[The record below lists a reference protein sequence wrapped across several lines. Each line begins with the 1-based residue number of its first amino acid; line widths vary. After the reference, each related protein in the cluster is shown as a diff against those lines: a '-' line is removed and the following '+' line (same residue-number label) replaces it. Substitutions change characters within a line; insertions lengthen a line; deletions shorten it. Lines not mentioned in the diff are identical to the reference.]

1 MKNMKYKVL
10 AADDEFWS
18 RENIRN
24 LIPWEE
30 YSLEF
35 LEPACDGEEVI
46 ERIAEEK
53 PDIILTDINMPFLS
67 GLELLQRLQNEY
79 PEIITIA
86 ISGYDDFDKVKG
98 VFVSGGLDYLL
109 KPVGKEEM
117 VKVLTKALGLLEER
131 ENTKK
136 QDETS
141 KLQKHKLSSFL
152 EDSEYSALLSGKL
165 YGQSASQTH
174 VSSTNT
180 FSEVAT
186 LMVKFYNITEIAE
199 QFEHDNLQMSWNIK
213 SRLRELTGLEENA
226 IIFNNSNKMSE
237 FLIVKTADAK
247 EFRALAEN
255 ILKEFPLEEYGPVSV
270 VLHEQ
275 TSSLDDI
282 GTVYRELISTLITR
296 PFNREHSILSCPEE
310 KTGELPRNSETQMV
324 GKSAPA
330 HMETELYHLLT
341 TGQKAEAEKL
351 IFKTCNF
358 RQCDD
363 GNWTYLDVKQYA
375 GRITGILYRYVQEKC
390 PELTAQAEE
399 AMDNIDYYMK
409 CLNAPSLLASLK
421 ILLDSLWES
430 GEDKS
435 SDAGSIMQQ
444 VEQIHKYIERSYHEN
459 ITLTALAEQYHMD
472 ASYLSRIF
480 SQKYGDATFQQ
491 RWKGYKQAVDEWN
504 EANPD
509 DQATITEPVYAN
521 TSSEEGAAAA
531 LSLYNSN
538 PDMDALIVAG
548 GGGDPLVG
556 SIGALAN
563 EGLTGKIDV
572 VSTDFLDDLG
582 EQLESGGMFAES
594 GGHFCDPLYAFLIT
608 YNAIKGNYVKDEG
621 SFGYEIQFPYL
632 YVSSSED
639 YENYK
644 KYFVDDDPYTDEE
657 LVELAGY
664 SFDDLN
670 KAATSLSIEDVI
682 SRHSN

>member
-1 MKNMKYKVL
+1 MKSMKYKVL

-18 RENIRN
+18 RENIRS

-35 LEPACDGEEVI
+35 LEPACDGEEVLG
-46 ERIAEEK
+46 RIPEEK

-79 PEIITIA
+79 PNIVTIA

-109 KPVGKEEM
+109 KPVGKEEL
-117 VKVLTKALGLLEER
+117 VKVLTKALGVLEER
-131 ENTKK
+131 ENAKK
-136 QDETS
+136 HDETS
-141 KLQKHKLSSFL
+141 RIQEHKLSSFL

-186 LMVKFYNITEIAE
+186 LMVKFYNIAEIAE
-199 QFEHDNLQMSWNIK
+199 QFDHDNLQMSWSIK
-213 SRLRELTGLEENA
+213 SRLRELTGTDGNA

-247 EFRALAEN
+247 ELRALAEN
-255 ILKEFPLEEYGPVSV
+255 ILKEFSLEEYGPVSV

-282 GTVYRELISTLITR
+282 GTVYRELISTLVTR
-296 PFNREHSILSCPEE
+296 PFSRSHCILSCPEE
-310 KTGELPRNSETQMV
+310 KNTVEMQTI

-330 HMETELYHLLT
+330 HMETELYHLLS
-341 TGQKAEAEKL
+341 TGKKSETEKL
-351 IFKTCNF
+351 IFRTCDF
-358 RQCDD
+358 KHCDD
-363 GNWTYLDVKQYA
+363 GTWSYLDVKQYA

-409 CLNAPSLLASLK
+409 CLNAPSLFASLK

-430 GEDKS
+430 GEDKGADS
-435 SDAGSIMQQ
+435 SSVVQQ
-444 VEQIHKYIERSYHEN
+444 VEQIHRYIEQSYHEN

-480 SQKYGDATFQQ
+480 SQKYGETIIAFLT
-491 RWKGYKQAVDEWN
+491 RIRMEKAAELMK
-504 EANPD
+504 
-509 DQATITEPVYAN
+509 DQDKKLETI
-521 TSSEEGAAAA
+521 SF
-531 LSLYNSN
+531 
-538 PDMDALIVAG
+538 
-548 GGGDPLVG
+548 LVG
-556 SIGALAN
+556 YDDYNYFSRVFRKKMGCSPREYRNNLA
-563 EGLTGKIDV
+563 
-572 VSTDFLDDLG
+572 
-582 EQLESGGMFAES
+582 QL
-594 GGHFCDPLYAFLIT
+594 
-608 YNAIKGNYVKDEG
+608 
-621 SFGYEIQFPYL
+621 
-632 YVSSSED
+632 
-639 YENYK
+639 
-644 KYFVDDDPYTDEE
+644 
-657 LVELAGY
+657 
-664 SFDDLN
+664 
-670 KAATSLSIEDVI
+670 
-682 SRHSN
+682 

>member
-1 MKNMKYKVL
+1 MKSMKYKVL

-18 RENIRN
+18 RENIRS

-35 LEPACDGEEVI
+35 LEPACDGEEVL
-46 ERIAEEK
+46 ERIPEEK

-79 PEIITIA
+79 PNIVTIA

-109 KPVGKEEM
+109 KPVGKEEL
-117 VKVLTKALGLLEER
+117 VKVLTKALGVLEER
-131 ENTKK
+131 ENAKK
-136 QDETS
+136 HDETS
-141 KLQKHKLSSFL
+141 RIQEHKLSSFL

-186 LMVKFYNITEIAE
+186 LMVKFYNIAEIAE
-199 QFEHDNLQMSWNIK
+199 QFDHDNLQMSWSIK
-213 SRLRELTGLEENA
+213 SRLRELTGTDGNA

-247 EFRALAEN
+247 ELRALAEN
-255 ILKEFPLEEYGPVSV
+255 ILKEFSLEEYGPVSV

-282 GTVYRELISTLITR
+282 GTVYRELISTLVTR
-296 PFNREHSILSCPEE
+296 PFSRSHCILSCPEE
-310 KTGELPRNSETQMV
+310 KNTVEMQTI

-330 HMETELYHLLT
+330 HMETELYHLLS
-341 TGQKAEAEKL
+341 TGKKSETEKL
-351 IFKTCNF
+351 IFRTCDF
-358 RQCDD
+358 KHCDD
-363 GNWTYLDVKQYA
+363 GTWSYLDVKQYA

-409 CLNAPSLLASLK
+409 CLNAPSLFASLK

-430 GEDKS
+430 GEDKGADS
-435 SDAGSIMQQ
+435 SSVVQQ
-444 VEQIHKYIERSYHEN
+444 VEQIHRYIEQSYHEN

-480 SQKYGDATFQQ
+480 SQKYGETIIAFLT
-491 RWKGYKQAVDEWN
+491 RIRMEKAAELMK
-504 EANPD
+504 
-509 DQATITEPVYAN
+509 DQDKKLETI
-521 TSSEEGAAAA
+521 SF
-531 LSLYNSN
+531 
-538 PDMDALIVAG
+538 
-548 GGGDPLVG
+548 LVG
-556 SIGALAN
+556 YDDYNYFSRVFRKKMGCSPREYRNNLA
-563 EGLTGKIDV
+563 
-572 VSTDFLDDLG
+572 
-582 EQLESGGMFAES
+582 QL
-594 GGHFCDPLYAFLIT
+594 
-608 YNAIKGNYVKDEG
+608 
-621 SFGYEIQFPYL
+621 
-632 YVSSSED
+632 
-639 YENYK
+639 
-644 KYFVDDDPYTDEE
+644 
-657 LVELAGY
+657 
-664 SFDDLN
+664 
-670 KAATSLSIEDVI
+670 
-682 SRHSN
+682 

>member
-35 LEPACDGEEVI
+35 LEPACDGEEVM

-213 SRLRELTGLEENA
+213 SRLRELTGSKGNA

-296 PFNREHSILSCPEE
+296 PFNREHSILFCPEE

-351 IFKTCNF
+351 IF
-358 RQCDD
+358 
-363 GNWTYLDVKQYA
+363 
-375 GRITGILYRYVQEKC
+375 
-390 PELTAQAEE
+390 
-399 AMDNIDYYMK
+399 
-409 CLNAPSLLASLK
+409 K

-472 ASYLSRIF
+472 ASYLSRTF
-480 SQKYGDATFQQ
+480 SQKYG
-491 RWKGYKQAVDEWN
+491 E
-504 EANPD
+504 
-509 DQATITEPVYAN
+509 TIIAFLTRIRMEK
-521 TSSEEGAAAA
+521 AAE
-531 LSLYNSN
+531 LMKNQDKKLETISF
-538 PDMDALIVAG
+538 
-548 GGGDPLVG
+548 LVG
-556 SIGALAN
+556 Y
-563 EGLTGKIDV
+563 
-572 VSTDFLDDLG
+572 DDYNYFSRVFRKKVG
-582 EQLESGGMFAES
+582 CSPREYRNKFTQL
-594 GGHFCDPLYAFLIT
+594 
-608 YNAIKGNYVKDEG
+608 
-621 SFGYEIQFPYL
+621 
-632 YVSSSED
+632 
-639 YENYK
+639 
-644 KYFVDDDPYTDEE
+644 
-657 LVELAGY
+657 
-664 SFDDLN
+664 
-670 KAATSLSIEDVI
+670 
-682 SRHSN
+682 

>member
-1 MKNMKYKVL
+1 MKSMKYKVL

-18 RENIRN
+18 REKIRS

-35 LEPACDGEEVI
+35 LEPACDGEEVM
-46 ERIAEEK
+46 ERIPEEK

-67 GLELLQRLQNEY
+67 GLELLQRIQNEY
-79 PEIITIA
+79 PDIVTIA

-109 KPVGKEEM
+109 KPVGKEEL
-117 VKVLTKALGLLEER
+117 VKVLTTALGVLEER
-131 ENTKK
+131 ENARK

-141 KLQKHKLSSFL
+141 RIQEHKLSSFL

-165 YGQSASQTH
+165 YGQSAAQTH

-199 QFEHDNLQMSWNIK
+199 QFEHDNLQMSWSIK
-213 SRLRELTGLEENA
+213 SRLRELTDTANNA

-247 EFRALAEN
+247 ELRTLAEN

-282 GTVYRELISTLITR
+282 GTVYRELISTLVTR
-296 PFNREHSILSCPEE
+296 PFSRNHCILSCPEE
-310 KTGELPRNSETQMV
+310 KNPGEVQTM

-330 HMETELYHLLT
+330 HMETELYHLLS
-341 TGQKAEAEKL
+341 TGQKSETERL
-351 IFKTCNF
+351 IFKTCKF
-358 RQCDD
+358 KHCDD
-363 GNWTYLDVKQYA
+363 DTWSYLDVKQYV
-375 GRITGILYRYVQEKC
+375 GRVTGILYRYVQEKC
-390 PELTAQAEE
+390 PELTDQAEE

-409 CLNAPSLLASLK
+409 CLNAPSLFASLK

-435 SDAGSIMQQ
+435 SDSSSIMQQ
-444 VEQIHKYIERSYHEN
+444 VEQIHRYMERSYHEN

-480 SQKYGDATFQQ
+480 SQKYGETIIAFLT
-491 RWKGYKQAVDEWN
+491 RIRMEKAAELMK
-504 EANPD
+504 
-509 DQATITEPVYAN
+509 DQDKKLETI
-521 TSSEEGAAAA
+521 SF
-531 LSLYNSN
+531 
-538 PDMDALIVAG
+538 
-548 GGGDPLVG
+548 LVG
-556 SIGALAN
+556 YDDYNYFSRVFRKKMGCSPRDYRNNLA
-563 EGLTGKIDV
+563 
-572 VSTDFLDDLG
+572 
-582 EQLESGGMFAES
+582 Q
-594 GGHFCDPLYAFLIT
+594 
-608 YNAIKGNYVKDEG
+608 
-621 SFGYEIQFPYL
+621 
-632 YVSSSED
+632 
-639 YENYK
+639 
-644 KYFVDDDPYTDEE
+644 
-657 LVELAGY
+657 
-664 SFDDLN
+664 
-670 KAATSLSIEDVI
+670 
-682 SRHSN
+682 

>member
-1 MKNMKYKVL
+1 MKSMKYKVL

-18 RENIRN
+18 RENIRS

-35 LEPACDGEEVI
+35 LEPACDGEEVL
-46 ERIAEEK
+46 ERIPEEK

-79 PEIITIA
+79 PNIVTIA

-109 KPVGKEEM
+109 KPVGKEEL
-117 VKVLTKALGLLEER
+117 VKVLTKALGVLEER
-131 ENTKK
+131 ENAKK
-136 QDETS
+136 HDETS
-141 KLQKHKLSSFL
+141 RIQEHKLSSFL

-186 LMVKFYNITEIAE
+186 LMVKFYNIAEIAE
-199 QFEHDNLQMSWNIK
+199 QFDHDNLQMSWSIK
-213 SRLRELTGLEENA
+213 SRLRELTGTDGNA

-247 EFRALAEN
+247 ELRALAEN
-255 ILKEFPLEEYGPVSV
+255 ILKEFSLEEYGPVSV

-282 GTVYRELISTLITR
+282 GTVYRELISTLVTR
-296 PFNREHSILSCPEE
+296 PFSRSHCILSCPEE
-310 KTGELPRNSETQMV
+310 KNTVEMQTI

-330 HMETELYHLLT
+330 HMETELYHLLS
-341 TGQKAEAEKL
+341 TGKKSETEKL
-351 IFKTCNF
+351 IFRTCDF
-358 RQCDD
+358 KHCDD
-363 GNWTYLDVKQYA
+363 GTWSYLDVKQYA

-409 CLNAPSLLASLK
+409 CLNAPSLFASLK

-430 GEDKS
+430 GEDKGADS
-435 SDAGSIMQQ
+435 SSVVQQ
-444 VEQIHKYIERSYHEN
+444 VEQIHRYIEQSYHEN

-480 SQKYGDATFQQ
+480 SQKYGETIIAFLT
-491 RWKGYKQAVDEWN
+491 RIRMEKAAELMK
-504 EANPD
+504 
-509 DQATITEPVYAN
+509 DQDKKLETI
-521 TSSEEGAAAA
+521 SF
-531 LSLYNSN
+531 
-538 PDMDALIVAG
+538 
-548 GGGDPLVG
+548 LVG
-556 SIGALAN
+556 Y
-563 EGLTGKIDV
+563 
-572 VSTDFLDDLG
+572 DDYNYFSRVFRKKMGCSPREYRNNLV
-582 EQLESGGMFAES
+582 QL
-594 GGHFCDPLYAFLIT
+594 
-608 YNAIKGNYVKDEG
+608 
-621 SFGYEIQFPYL
+621 
-632 YVSSSED
+632 
-639 YENYK
+639 
-644 KYFVDDDPYTDEE
+644 
-657 LVELAGY
+657 
-664 SFDDLN
+664 
-670 KAATSLSIEDVI
+670 
-682 SRHSN
+682 

>member
-1 MKNMKYKVL
+1 MKSMKYKVL

-18 RENIRN
+18 RENIRS

-35 LEPACDGEEVI
+35 LEPACDGEEVLG
-46 ERIAEEK
+46 RIPEEK

-79 PEIITIA
+79 PNIVTIA

-109 KPVGKEEM
+109 KPVGKEEL
-117 VKVLTKALGLLEER
+117 VKVLTKALGVLEER
-131 ENTKK
+131 ENAKK
-136 QDETS
+136 HDETS
-141 KLQKHKLSSFL
+141 RIQEHKLSSFL

-186 LMVKFYNITEIAE
+186 LMVKFYNIAEIAE
-199 QFEHDNLQMSWNIK
+199 QFDHDNLQMSWSIK
-213 SRLRELTGLEENA
+213 SRLRELTGTDGNA

-247 EFRALAEN
+247 ELRALAEN

-282 GTVYRELISTLITR
+282 GTVYRELISTLVTR
-296 PFNREHSILSCPEE
+296 PFSRSHCILSCPEE
-310 KTGELPRNSETQMV
+310 KNTVEMQTI

-330 HMETELYHLLT
+330 HMETELYHLLS
-341 TGQKAEAEKL
+341 TGKKSETEKL
-351 IFKTCNF
+351 IFRICDFKH
-358 RQCDD
+358 CDD
-363 GNWTYLDVKQYA
+363 GTWSYLDVKQYA

-409 CLNAPSLLASLK
+409 CLNAPSLFASLK

-430 GEDKS
+430 GEDKGADS
-435 SDAGSIMQQ
+435 SSVVQQ
-444 VEQIHKYIERSYHEN
+444 VEQIHRYIEQSYHEN

-480 SQKYGDATFQQ
+480 SQKYGETIIAFLT
-491 RWKGYKQAVDEWN
+491 RIRMEKAAELMK
-504 EANPD
+504 
-509 DQATITEPVYAN
+509 DQDKKLETI
-521 TSSEEGAAAA
+521 SF
-531 LSLYNSN
+531 
-538 PDMDALIVAG
+538 
-548 GGGDPLVG
+548 LVG
-556 SIGALAN
+556 YDDYNYFSRVFRKKMGCSPREYRNNLA
-563 EGLTGKIDV
+563 
-572 VSTDFLDDLG
+572 
-582 EQLESGGMFAES
+582 QL
-594 GGHFCDPLYAFLIT
+594 
-608 YNAIKGNYVKDEG
+608 
-621 SFGYEIQFPYL
+621 
-632 YVSSSED
+632 
-639 YENYK
+639 
-644 KYFVDDDPYTDEE
+644 
-657 LVELAGY
+657 
-664 SFDDLN
+664 
-670 KAATSLSIEDVI
+670 
-682 SRHSN
+682 

>member
-1 MKNMKYKVL
+1 MKSMKYKVL

-18 RENIRN
+18 RENIRS

-35 LEPACDGEEVI
+35 LEPACDGEEVL
-46 ERIAEEK
+46 ERIPEEK

-79 PEIITIA
+79 PNIVTIA

-109 KPVGKEEM
+109 KPVGKEEL
-117 VKVLTKALGLLEER
+117 VKVLTKALGVLEER
-131 ENTKK
+131 ENAKK
-136 QDETS
+136 HDETS
-141 KLQKHKLSSFL
+141 RIQEHKLSSFL

-186 LMVKFYNITEIAE
+186 LMVKFYNIAEIAE
-199 QFEHDNLQMSWNIK
+199 QFDHDNLQMSWSIK
-213 SRLRELTGLEENA
+213 SRLRELTGTDGNA

-237 FLIVKTADAK
+237 FLSVKTADAK
-247 EFRALAEN
+247 ELRALAEN

-282 GTVYRELISTLITR
+282 GTVYRELISTLVTR
-296 PFNREHSILSCPEE
+296 PFSRSHCILSCPEE
-310 KTGELPRNSETQMV
+310 KNTVEMQTI

-330 HMETELYHLLT
+330 HMETELYHLLS
-341 TGQKAEAEKL
+341 TGQKSETEKL
-351 IFKTCNF
+351 IFRTCDF
-358 RQCDD
+358 KHCDD
-363 GNWTYLDVKQYA
+363 GTWSYLDVKQYA

-409 CLNAPSLLASLK
+409 CLNSPSLFASLK

-430 GEDKS
+430 GEDKGADS
-435 SDAGSIMQQ
+435 SSVVQQ
-444 VEQIHKYIERSYHEN
+444 VEQIHRYIEQSYHEN

-480 SQKYGDATFQQ
+480 SQKYG
-491 RWKGYKQAVDEWN
+491 E
-504 EANPD
+504 
-509 DQATITEPVYAN
+509 TIIAFLTRIRMEK
-521 TSSEEGAAAA
+521 AAE
-531 LSLYNSN
+531 LMKNQDKKLETISF
-538 PDMDALIVAG
+538 
-548 GGGDPLVG
+548 LVG
-556 SIGALAN
+556 YDDYNYFSRVFRKKMGCSPREYRNNLA
-563 EGLTGKIDV
+563 
-572 VSTDFLDDLG
+572 
-582 EQLESGGMFAES
+582 QL
-594 GGHFCDPLYAFLIT
+594 
-608 YNAIKGNYVKDEG
+608 
-621 SFGYEIQFPYL
+621 
-632 YVSSSED
+632 
-639 YENYK
+639 
-644 KYFVDDDPYTDEE
+644 
-657 LVELAGY
+657 
-664 SFDDLN
+664 
-670 KAATSLSIEDVI
+670 
-682 SRHSN
+682 